1 MSIEFNHTIV
11 WAHDSKESANF
22 LCQILGLPA
31 PAQWGPFQV
40 VKTSNGVSVDYT
52 DRSGAISAQHYAYL
66 VSEPEFD
73 EVLGRVKQRG
83 LEFWADPARTKAGE
97 INHRDGGAACILRI
111 RMVISSRSS
120 RALMAAAAGI
130 LKQQP
135 QEADAGVFPSAR
147 QKATAVG

>member
-52 DRSGAISAQHYAYL
+52 DRSDAISAQHYAYL

-83 LEFWADPARTKAGE
+83 LEFWADPART
-97 INHRDGGAACILRI
+97 
-111 RMVISSRSS
+111 ISAEARPPNSS
-120 RALMAAAAGI
+120 
-130 LKQQP
+130 
-135 QEADAGVFPSAR
+135 PSASTTIDLPLPVSPVSR
-147 QKATAVG
+147 FSPR